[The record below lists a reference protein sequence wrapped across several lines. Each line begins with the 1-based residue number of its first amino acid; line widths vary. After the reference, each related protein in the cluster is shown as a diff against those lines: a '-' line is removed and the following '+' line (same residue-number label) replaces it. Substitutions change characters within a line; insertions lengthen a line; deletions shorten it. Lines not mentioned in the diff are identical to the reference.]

1 MCGIAGFVARQ
12 PLGEA
17 QARSLAHAMAERLV
31 HRGPDAEGV
40 WSDTDGR
47 VALGH
52 RRLSIID
59 LSAAGNQPMTSAS
72 GRWTIV
78 FNGEIFNYQEIRAT
92 LDRTSQGTRKW
103 RGHSDTEVILAAVE
117 QWGVIGTLRELA
129 GQFAIG
135 LWDDMEKQLYL
146 ARDRFG
152 EKPLYYGFV
161 GSSFAFASELKAFS
175 VLPDWNPHIDEV
187 SSTLYLQYS
196 YVPSPRSI
204 YQGVW
209 KVPAASMLCLKPAMV
224 ERQELPV
231 GEPYWDARQFVAITG
246 DKERVSDEHEVFQR
260 LEVLLKEAVACR
272 MMSDVPLGA
281 FLSGGIDSTTIVAL
295 MQEQSTAP
303 IQTFTLGFPVQ
314 GYDEAPY
321 ARRVAEHLG
330 TSHTEVY
337 VMPQDAREVIPA
349 LPDIYDEPF
358 ADSSQIPTFLVSRIA
373 RADVTVVLSGD
384 GGDEIMGGY
393 NRYAYLPGLWRH
405 FGCWPP
411 AFRGALSK
419 LATSI
424 PVSAWD
430 TLGSASQVF
439 RPTALRQGLVGDKV
453 QKLAGLADARSLEDA
468 YRLLTTNQNWRALAA
483 TRTQPSSELPPVSE
497 TWSVLHR
504 MMYWDS
510 RTYLPDDI
518 LCKVDRASMAC
529 SLEARAPFLD
539 HRLYEY
545 VASLPDNYLIRGGQ
559 TKWLLRQVL
568 KTRVPETLTARP
580 KSGFGIPIGEWLRGP
595 LRDWAEDLLDAKTL
609 GETGVFDVQ
618 SVQHLWNEHVSRR
631 HDWQYDLWT
640 ILMFEAWRRKW
651 ME

>member
-1 MCGIAGFVARQ
+1 MTAAFIARVPVRIHAFTGAGMGYSKGGNMCGIAGFVARQ

-17 QARSLAHAMAERLV
+17 RARLLAHAMAERLV

-40 WSDTDGR
+40 WSDPGGR

-52 RRLSIID
+52 RCLSIID
-59 LSAAGNQPMTSAS
+59 LSLAGSQPMTSAS

-78 FNGEIFNYQEIRAT
+78 FNGEIFNYQDLRVALERAS
-92 LDRTSQGTRKW
+92 RGTAMW

-117 QWGVIGTLRELA
+117 QWGVNRTLRELD

-135 LWDDMEKQLYL
+135 LWDDMEKELYL

-152 EKPLYYGFV
+152 EKPVYYGFV

-187 SSTLYLQYS
+187 SSALYLQYS

-204 YQGVW
+204 YQGIW
-209 KVPAASMLCLKPAMV
+209 KVPPASTLCLKPAMM
-224 ERQELPV
+224 ERQELP
-231 GEPYWDARQFVAITG
+231 GCEPYWEARQFVATT
-246 DKERVSDEHEVFQR
+246 DDQARVADEQEVVQR
-260 LEVLLKEAVACR
+260 VEALLREAVACH

-281 FLSGGIDSTTIVAL
+281 FLSGGIDSTAVAAL
-295 MQEQSTAP
+295 MQEQSSLP
-303 IQTFTLGFPVQ
+303 IQTFTLGFPAA

-337 VMPQDAREVIPA
+337 VSPKDAREVIPA

-358 ADSSQIPTFLVSRIA
+358 ADSSQVPTFLVSRIA
-373 RADVTVVLSGD
+373 RAGVTVALSGD

-393 NRYAYLPGLWRH
+393 NRYAYLPGLWRR
-405 FGCWPP
+405 FGRWPP
-411 AFRGALSK
+411 AFRGALSR

-430 TLGSASQVF
+430 ALGSASQ
-439 RPTALRQGLVGDKV
+439 ALRPAARRQRLVGDKV
-453 QKLAGLADARSLEDA
+453 QKLARLAGERSLEDA
-468 YRLLTTNQNWRALAA
+468 YRLLTANQNWRGLAA
-483 TRTQPSSELPPVSE
+483 TRTLPSSELPPASE
-497 TWSVLHR
+497 AWSALRR

-510 RTYLPDDI
+510 QTYLPDDI

-559 TKWLLRQVL
+559 TKWLLRQVV
-568 KTRVPETLTARP
+568 KTRVPEALTA
-580 KSGFGIPIGEWLRGP
+580 
-595 LRDWAEDLLDAKTL
+595 
-609 GETGVFDVQ
+609 
-618 SVQHLWNEHVSRR
+618 
-631 HDWQYDLWT
+631 
-640 ILMFEAWRRKW
+640 
-651 ME
+651 

>member
-1 MCGIAGFVARQ
+1 
-12 PLGEA
+12 
-17 QARSLAHAMAERLV
+17 
-31 HRGPDAEGV
+31 
-40 WSDTDGR
+40 
-47 VALGH
+47 
-52 RRLSIID
+52 
-59 LSAAGNQPMTSAS
+59 
-72 GRWTIV
+72 
-78 FNGEIFNYQEIRAT
+78 
-92 LDRTSQGTRKW
+92 
-103 RGHSDTEVILAAVE
+103 
-117 QWGVIGTLRELA
+117 
-129 GQFAIG
+129 
-135 LWDDMEKQLYL
+135 
-146 ARDRFG
+146 
-152 EKPLYYGFV
+152 
-161 GSSFAFASELKAFS
+161 
-175 VLPDWNPHIDEV
+175 
-187 SSTLYLQYS
+187 
-196 YVPSPRSI
+196 
-204 YQGVW
+204 
-209 KVPAASMLCLKPAMV
+209 MV

>member
-17 QARSLAHAMAERLV
+17 RARSLAHAMAERLV

-40 WSDTDGR
+40 WSDPDGY

-59 LSAAGNQPMTSAS
+59 LSAAGSQPMTSAS

-78 FNGEIFNYQEIRAT
+78 FNGEIFNYQDLRVALERAS
-92 LDRTSQGTRKW
+92 RGTTKW

-117 QWGVIGTLRELA
+117 QWGVIGTLRELV

-135 LWDDMEKQLYL
+135 LWDNTEKQLYL

-152 EKPLYYGFV
+152 EKPLYYGFI

-175 VLPDWNPHIDEV
+175 VLPDWNPRIDEV
-187 SSTLYLQYS
+187 SSALYLQYS

-204 YQGVW
+204 YQGIW
-209 KVPAASMLCLKPAMV
+209 KVPPASMLCLKPAMM
-224 ERQELPV
+224 ERQELPAR
-231 GEPYWDARQFVAITG
+231 EPYWEARQFVATT
-246 DKERVSDEHEVFQR
+246 DDEARVTYEHEVVQR
-260 LEVLLKEAVACR
+260 VETLLKEAVACR

-281 FLSGGIDSTTIVAL
+281 FLSGGIDSTTVAAL
-295 MQEQSTAP
+295 MQEQSTLP
-303 IQTFTLGFPVQ
+303 IRTFTLGFPVE

-337 VMPQDAREVIPA
+337 VTPQDAYEIIPA

-373 RADVTVVLSGD
+373 RADVTVALSGD

-393 NRYAYLPGLWRH
+393 NRYAYLPGLWRR
-405 FGCWPP
+405 FGSWPP
-411 AFRGALSK
+411 AFRGALST
-419 LATSI
+419 LAMGI
-424 PVSAWD
+424 PVNVWNA
-430 TLGSASQVF
+430 LGSASQ
-439 RPTALRQGLVGDKV
+439 ALRSTARRQRLVGDKM
-453 QKLAGLADARSLEDA
+453 QKLAGLAGARSLEDA
-468 YRLLTTNQNWRALAA
+468 YRLLTTNQHWRSLAVA
-483 TRTQPSSELPPVSE
+483 GTMLSSDLPPASE
-497 TWSVLHR
+497 TWSVLRR
-504 MMYWDS
+504 MMYWDTQ
-510 RTYLPDDI
+510 TYLPDDI

-545 VASLPDNYLIRGGQ
+545 MASLSDNYLIRDGQ

-568 KTRVPETLTARP
+568 KTRVPEALTTRP

-609 GETGVFDVQ
+609 GETGLFDVQ
-618 SVQHLWNEHVSRR
+618 SVQHLWKEHVSRR
-631 HDWQYDLWT
+631 HNWQYDLWT
-640 ILMFEAWRRKW
+640 VLMFEAWRRKW
-651 ME
+651 TE